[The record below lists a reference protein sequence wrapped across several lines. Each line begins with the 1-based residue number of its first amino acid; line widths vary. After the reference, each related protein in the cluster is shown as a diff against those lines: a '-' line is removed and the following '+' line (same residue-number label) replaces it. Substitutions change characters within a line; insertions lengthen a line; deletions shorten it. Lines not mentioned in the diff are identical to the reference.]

1 MRRRTEEAIEIARRV
16 HREQLRPAERDA
28 LIEATMELR
37 NPRLSRSSRQT
48 ERSEIG
54 GAIAHERVA
63 PHIDRIVRYVR
74 RHSQPNRFHHSLLSA
89 CRFVR
94 DHGIRRLGEWSR
106 EST

>member
-16 HREQLRPAERDA
+16 HREQLGPAARDA

-37 NPRLSRSSRQT
+37 NPRLSPTSRQT

-63 PHIDRIVRYVR
+63 RHIDRIVRHVR
-74 RHSQPNRFHHSLLSA
+74 ANSHPNRFHHSLLSA

-94 DHGIRRLGEWSR
+94 NHGIRRLSEWQGG
-106 EST
+106 